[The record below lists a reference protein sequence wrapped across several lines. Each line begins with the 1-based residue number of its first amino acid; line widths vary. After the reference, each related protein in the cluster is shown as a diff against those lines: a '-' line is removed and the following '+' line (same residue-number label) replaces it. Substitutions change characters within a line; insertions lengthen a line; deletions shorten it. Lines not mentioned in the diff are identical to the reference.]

1 MKQAAAAW
9 QSDAARD
16 PAGRG
21 FVPPLVPRPR
31 GSPNHV
37 RPHSAEGCSTQR
49 AAQRRRLPSKS
60 DMGAAMTAAVKGYA
74 VGPLEVGIRPMAR
87 VIAVTS
93 GKGGVGKTNIAV
105 NLAVALVRL
114 GQRVCLLDADLGLAN
129 ADVLCSLTPR
139 LTLEHVISGRCRLA
153 EAMLLAPGGF
163 RLIPG
168 ACGVARLADLAG
180 ADRMALLG
188 QLGALE
194 RVTDTLIIDTGAGL
208 SRNVLA
214 FAAAAQQVLVVTTPE
229 PTALTDGYGMIK
241 ALVQRSA
248 GSRIDLL
255 VNMVCH
261 AGEGDSV
268 FTRMD
273 RVSRTFLKQPLGFAG
288 SVPIDQAVREAV
300 RHRVP
305 FTLYA
310 PDTPA
315 TAALNRLAR
324 RVSGVA
330 HEADSAHTGDPSVG
344 FFGRLADFFG
354 RRHTVDRAASVV
366 QAMDRCCEG
375 SLRRVES

>member
-1 MKQAAAAW
+1 
-9 QSDAARD
+9 
-16 PAGRG
+16 
-21 FVPPLVPRPR
+21 
-31 GSPNHV
+31 
-37 RPHSAEGCSTQR
+37 
-49 AAQRRRLPSKS
+49 
-60 DMGAAMTAAVKGYA
+60 MGAAMTAAVKGYA

-273 RVSRTFLKQPLGFAG
+273 RVSRTFLKRPLGFAG

-310 PDTPA
+310 PDNPA
-315 TAALNRLAR
+315 TAAMYRLAR
-324 RVSGVA
+324 RVSGIG
-330 HEADSAHTGDPSVG
+330 HEGASARTGDPSVG
-344 FFGRLADFFG
+344 FFGRLAEFFG
-354 RRHTVDRAASVV
+354 RRQTVDRAASTGETV
-366 QAMDRCCEG
+366 DRCCDG
-375 SLRRVES
+375 SLERVES

>member
-9 QSDAARD
+9 QSDAARNA
-16 PAGRG
+16 AGRG
-21 FVPPLVPRPR
+21 FVPPAAPRLR
-31 GSPNHV
+31 GLPSQV
-37 RPHSAEGCSTQR
+37 RPDAAEGCATKR
-49 AAQRRRLPSKS
+49 APQRRRLPSKI
-60 DMGAAMTAAVKGYA
+60 DMGAAMPPAVGGYA
-74 VGPLEVGIRPMAR
+74 VGSLEVTTRPMAR

-105 NLAVALVRL
+105 NLAVALTRL

-139 LTLEHVISGRCRLA
+139 LTLEHVVSGRCRLA

-180 ADRMALLG
+180 ADRLALLG
-188 QLGALE
+188 QLEALE

-214 FAAAAQQVLVVTTPE
+214 FAAAAQQVVVVTTPE

-241 ALVQRSA
+241 ALLQQSA

-273 RVSRTFLKQPLGFAG
+273 RVSRTFLKRPLGFAG

-310 PDTPA
+310 PDNPA
-315 TAALNRLAR
+315 TAALDRLAR
-324 RVSGVA
+324 RVSGIA
-330 HEADSAHTGDPSVG
+330 HEAASARTGDPSVG
-344 FFGRLADFFG
+344 FFGRLAEFFG
-354 RRHTVDRAASVV
+354 RRRTVDRAAGTGETV
-366 QAMDRCCEG
+366 DRRCDG
-375 SLRRVES
+375 SLQRVES